1 MVLISQILL
10 GLAFTEYAD
19 TVKQDI
25 KCKAPQRSIPEPSL
39 SLLHVNDL
47 PNSSKMLAPIMLAD
61 YINLF
66 FEHSNINTLRKTVND
81 KFV

>member
-10 GLAFTEYAD
+10 GVAFAENTD

-25 KCKAPQRSIPEPSL
+25 KCEALQGSIPGPSL
-39 SLLHVNDL
+39 SLLHVNGH
-47 PNSSKMLAPIMLAD
+47 PNSSKMLVPIMFAD
-61 YINLF
+61 DTNVL

-81 KFV
+81 KFA